1 MNLEQAMKQVLANTF
16 AFYLKCHNFHWNVEG
31 PDFVQYHKFL
41 DDLYKEVWEAVDAV
55 AEHIRALD
63 MYVPGSFQ
71 RYMELSTIKDQLMV
85 PRAELMFD
93 ELLHDNHQ
101 VVMSLETAYRLA
113 DDHLG
118 LQNFLQDR
126 MDIHEKHAWM
136 IRSIG
141 RKNRG

>member
-1 MNLEQAMKQVLANTF
+1 MNLEHAMKTALANSF
-16 AFYLKCHNFHWNVEG
+16 AFMLKALNFHWNVEG

-41 DDLYKEVWEAVDAV
+41 GDLYNDVWEAIDTT

-63 MYVPGSFQ
+63 MYAPGSFQ
-71 RYMELSTIKDQLMV
+71 RFAELSTIKDQTMV

-93 ELLHDNHQ
+93 ELLHDNQQ
-101 VVMSLETAYRLA
+101 VIDSLETAYSLA
-113 DDHLG
+113 SSHLG

-126 MDIHEKHAWM
+126 IAAHEKHSWM

-141 RKNRG
+141 KTNRA